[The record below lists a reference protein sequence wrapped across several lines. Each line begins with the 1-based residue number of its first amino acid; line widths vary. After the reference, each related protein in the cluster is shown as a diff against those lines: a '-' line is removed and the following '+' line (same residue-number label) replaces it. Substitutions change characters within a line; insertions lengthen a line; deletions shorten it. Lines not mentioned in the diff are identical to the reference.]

1 MCSPSLDNSATNE
14 KEVIEKYLR
23 AWEIANT
30 LLILFFT
37 KAKIMLVSAT
47 CSNIY
52 THTHIYMFVYIY
64 MDVCNSHLNSYKY
77 IFIFIFEHIYT
88 QK

>member
-47 CSNIY
+47 C
-52 THTHIYMFVYIY
+52 
-64 MDVCNSHLNSYKY
+64 
-77 IFIFIFEHIYT
+77 
-88 QK
+88 